1 MMTKYVPKQIAF
13 EYMSF
18 ICRTV
23 LAGIDHNMHAF
34 RDVARTKDGQRC
46 YKRRYSKRSKNYH
59 AEPLKVAKTYD
70 HVPLLLARILRRRKL
85 HSQSVAHRFLK
96 CGTDPKQIAPTI
108 AMKGQP
114 PATSALV
121 QEGLARKQKK

>member
-1 MMTKYVPKQIAF
+1 MDK
-13 EYMSF
+13 
-18 ICRTV
+18 
-23 LAGIDHNMHAF
+23 
-34 RDVARTKDGQRC
+34 DVTREDI
-46 YKRRYSKRSKNYH
+46 H

-70 HVPLLLARILRRRKL
+70 HVSLLLARILRRRKL
-85 HSQSVAHRFLK
+85 HSQSVADRFLK

-121 QEGLARKQKK
+121 QEGLARKQKKMTCAVMILQHNDKGD